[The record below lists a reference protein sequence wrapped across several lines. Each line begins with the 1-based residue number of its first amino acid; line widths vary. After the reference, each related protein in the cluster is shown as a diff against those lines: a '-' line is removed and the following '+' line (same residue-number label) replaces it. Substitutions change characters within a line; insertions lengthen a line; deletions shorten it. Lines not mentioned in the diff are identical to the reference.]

1 MIINLKRFTIMSKNK
16 KELSQVK
23 ARQTKLGKK
32 SNDELIQIV
41 LKKDKIERSLNNQ
54 IKNLKGEV
62 NHLSTRV
69 KNFDSDMEGTSQA
82 LESYKDQV
90 KTLQE
95 KNDAIKVEAK
105 DNRSLYEEENKKVIT
120 LTNKVGMWR
129 VATYVMTAVAVI
141 AIIVAVL

>member
-1 MIINLKRFTIMSKNK
+1 MIINFKGFKTMSKNS

-32 SNDELIQIV
+32 SSEELIQIV

-69 KNFDSDMEGTSQA
+69 KNFDSDMEGTYQA
-82 LESYKDQV
+82 LESYKDKC

-95 KNDAIKVEAK
+95 RNDALKIEYNDVY
-105 DNRSLYEEENKKVIT
+105 NTYTEENK
-120 LTNKVGMWR
+120 R
-129 VATYVMTAVAVI
+129 VVELSKRVNTWKIVAGVMTVIAVI

>member
-1 MIINLKRFTIMSKNK
+1 MIINFKGFKTMSKNS

-32 SNDELIQIV
+32 SSEELIQIV

-69 KNFDSDMEGTSQA
+69 KNFDSDMEGTYQA

-95 KNDAIKVEAK
+95 RNDALKIESK
-105 DNRSLYEEENKKVIT
+105 DNYSLYMEENKKVVELSKQVNTWKI
-120 LTNKVGMWR
+120 
-129 VATYVMTAVAVI
+129 VAGVMTSIAVI